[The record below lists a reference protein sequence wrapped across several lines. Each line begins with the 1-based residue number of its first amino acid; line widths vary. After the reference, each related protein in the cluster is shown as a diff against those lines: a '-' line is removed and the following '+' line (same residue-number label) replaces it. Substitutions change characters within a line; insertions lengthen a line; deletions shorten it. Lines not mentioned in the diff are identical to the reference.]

1 MAASMNSFN
10 LPDMRKYTKNIAFDP
25 FAGGGKVLIGV
36 VITMVCK
43 VALKTLV

>member
-25 FAGGGKVLIGV
+25 FAGEAKF
-36 VITMVCK
+36 
-43 VALKTLV
+43 